1 MSSCYN
7 KVGDK
12 MNSKLRKISVFG
24 ICLTFFALFAFITYL
39 TPLAGDDWGYAING
53 LKNNPLI
60 SAYNFYFTWS
70 GRFFSEL
77 WGFIVAPNK
86 WLWNILNPLLFTGI
100 IYFMY
105 RIISPKKNPIST
117 LLLIIFLV
125 LSVKD
130 FVRMETYTWIMGT
143 TYVVPLFLF
152 LLYTYL
158 LKLMVFDG
166 DKNILIYIGSC
177 LINIYIPLCMEN
189 IAVGLILANL
199 LVLIY
204 VYFTNKNDLKKFSL
218 FLAISIVGFVI
229 LRMSPGATYRLQNE
243 HAAWLEMNIFEQIS
257 ANWNTFLTYT
267 FLDNKYL
274 ICILSLV
281 LIGFTYANNYKYKKY
296 PKASFILIG
305 VFILGFLQ
313 SIAANIYS
321 KLPLQFLRYLFDIT
335 LPETTIVI
343 TLLFLGYIFSIIWVL
358 STMMDDYK
366 KWTCIFLVLVG
377 GTCNIAMLLSPI
389 FGPRSSI
396 YTIFIL
402 SLVASYLYEE
412 LMNNRLLNKIV
423 FIALVI
429 LNLIWSKNYISK
441 YKLVDSI
448 QKERLQKIEYY
459 QDHPEEREA
468 WLPRMPIMSV
478 HSADIEEW
486 DIYHQD
492 VFKEYY
498 GLNPE
503 MKVIFFWKENY

>member
-1 MSSCYN
+1 
-7 KVGDK
+7 
-12 MNSKLRKISVFG
+12 MNNKLRKISVFG
-24 ICLTFFALFAFITYL
+24 ICLAFFALFALITYL

-53 LKNNPLI
+53 LQGNPFVT
-60 SAYNFYFTWS
+60 AYNFYFSWS

-100 IYFMY
+100 LYLIYK
-105 RIISPKKNPIST
+105 IIRPKKNPVAV
-117 LLLIIFLV
+117 LLIAVFLI

-130 FVRMETYTWIMGT
+130 YVRMETYTWIMGT

-166 DKNILIYIGSC
+166 NKNIFVYIGSC

-189 IAVGLILANL
+189 IAVGLILANI

-204 VYFTNKNDLKKFSL
+204 LYFTNKKVLKKFSL
-218 FLAISIVGFVI
+218 FLVLSVVGFII
-229 LRMSPGATYRLQNE
+229 LRMSPGASYRLENE
-243 HAAWLEMNIFEQIS
+243 HQAWMAMNIFEQIGT
-257 ANWNTFLTYT
+257 NWNTFLTYT

-274 ICILSLV
+274 ICLLSLV
-281 LIGFTYANNYKYKKY
+281 LIGFTYVNSYKYKKY
-296 PKASFILIG
+296 PKASYVLIG
-305 VFILGFLQ
+305 IFALGFIQ

-321 KLPLQFLRYLFDIT
+321 KLPLTFLTYLFDIN

-343 TLLFLGYIFSIIWVL
+343 TVIYILYVFAIIWVL

-366 KWTCIFLVLVG
+366 KWTCIYLVLVG

-396 YTIFIL
+396 YAIFLLIL
-402 SLVASYLYEE
+402 VTGYLYEE
-412 LMNNRLLNKIV
+412 MMNN
-423 FIALVI
+423 I
-429 LNLIWSKNYISK
+429 LINRIILFVVAGLCLIWSNNYISK
-441 YKLVDSI
+441 YRLVNSI
-448 QKERLQKIEYY
+448 QKERLELIQYY
-459 QDHPEEREA
+459 QDHADEKEA
-468 WLPRMPIMSV
+468 WLPRMPIMSI
-478 HSADIEEW
+478 HSADIEDW
-486 DIYHQD
+486 DTYHQQ

-498 GLNPE
+498 DLNPN
-503 MKVIFFWKENY
+503 MKVIFYWKESY